1 MCREL
6 DCELTF
12 ITLDFEDGESEE
24 CLVDALYEIEG
35 KKYLSVVVGV
45 SEDMDVDNAELEGYI
60 YEYED
65 VDGDEFELTDIESD
79 EEFNRIAGI
88 IEAYEAAREDET
100 EE

>member
-6 DCELTF
+6 ECELNF

-45 SEDMDVDNAELEGYI
+45 SEDMDVEDAELEGYI
-60 YEYED
+60 YEYKD
-65 VDGDEFELTDIESD
+65 VDDEEFELIDIESD
-79 EEFNRIAGI
+79 EEFERIARM
-88 IEAYEAAREDET
+88 IEAYEDSKED
-100 EE
+100 